1 MSTSAFSAALPAPAP
16 LREVPCG
23 LGEFAAIGDSSQL
36 QMVGSGPAMQ
46 RLRLQVR
53 RIGPH
58 FRTVLISGEPGTGKE
73 LAARAL
79 HSASSSAAGPFVV
92 CHSATLGDQAIEG
105 AEAGYRIAELMK
117 MAARGTLFF
126 DGIDE
131 MPLEAQGRLLRVLRR
146 HEWAQDG
153 LAAPPKLDLRMAASS
168 SQDLRVLVSAGRF
181 RQELYHR
188 MATLSIALPP
198 LREREED
205 IPELAAHFLARFAR
219 MYAKRVERV
228 SAEAMAL
235 LQSHYWPGNVRE
247 LESVM
252 RNAVLLSEGP
262 VLEAQALPEFAGAS
276 LESLAAARSCGSERL
291 DDVVEQHVLHV
302 LKSCAGNKLR
312 AAEVLGI
319 SRSTLY
325 RMLDGR
331 TQPEELS

>member
-1 MSTSAFSAALPAPAP
+1 MPTSTYPPTSVPF
-16 LREVPCG
+16 REVPCG
-23 LGEFAAIGDSSQL
+23 LGEFAGIGDTVAFE
-36 QMVGSGPAMQ
+36 MVGSGPAMQ

-58 FRTVLISGEPGTGKE
+58 FRTVLIGGEPGCGKE

-79 HSASSSAAGPFVV
+79 HAASSGAAGPFVI

-117 MAARGTLFF
+117 LAARGTLFF

-146 HEWAQDG
+146 HEWSQDG
-153 LAAPPKLDLRMAASS
+153 LAAPPRLDLRLAASA

-188 MATLSIALPP
+188 MATLTIEIPP
-198 LREREED
+198 LRDRVED
-205 IPELAAHFLARFAR
+205 IPELAAHFVARFAR
-219 MYAKRVERV
+219 LYGKSVERV
-228 SAEAMAL
+228 DPGALEL
-235 LQSHYWPGNVRE
+235 LQRHYWPGNIRE
-247 LESVM
+247 MESVL
-252 RNAVLLSEGP
+252 RNAVLLSEGRVIEVQSLP
-262 VLEAQALPEFAGAS
+262 AFVETSPEPALHPG
-276 LESLAAARSCGSERL
+276 GERL
-291 DDVVEQHVLHV
+291 QDVVEHHVLNV

-312 AAEVLGI
+312 AAETLGI

-325 RMLDGR
+325 RMLEGR
-331 TQPEELS
+331 TPPSELS

>member
-1 MSTSAFSAALPAPAP
+1 
-16 LREVPCG
+16 
-23 LGEFAAIGDSSQL
+23 
-36 QMVGSGPAMQ
+36 MVGSGAAMQ

-53 RIGPH
+53 RIGPY
-58 FRTVLISGEPGTGKE
+58 FRTVLIGGEPGCGKE

-79 HSASSSAAGPFVV
+79 HCASPGAAGPFVV

-153 LAAPPKLDLRMAASS
+153 LAAPAKLDLRMAASA

-188 MATLSIALPP
+188 MATLTIALPP
-198 LREREED
+198 LRERAED
-205 IPELAAHFLARFAR
+205 IPELASHFLARFAR
-219 MYAKRVERV
+219 MYSKGVERI
-228 SAEAMAL
+228 STEAMKML
-235 LQSHYWPGNVRE
+235 ESHFWPGNVRE
-247 LESVM
+247 MESVM

-262 VLEAQALPEFAGAS
+262 VLEAQALPEFAEAS
-276 LESLAAARSCGSERL
+276 IESLTAARLGGSERL

-325 RMLDGR
+325 RMLEGHAE
-331 TQPEELS
+331 PAEIS